1 MRRSA
6 TLEYE
11 LGIYQLAQRT
21 WQIFLRQTRNRSD
34 QLIGEYPTNCRANLC
49 HVLPGGQSIQS
60 GEKRGVQRRGNGQW
74 RQRPD
79 QLVSVGSLAEQV
91 ALQYGLRQLLDEQ
104 RHAVGVHHDL
114 IQHLGWQ
121 GFAMG
126 YASNQRLSLGAVE
139 AVERH
144 IHHMTKVGPGSLELR
159 ARRSEQQQS
168 DAVSLLDDS
177 RKQFQRG
184 RIDPM
189 QVLEEQQHWLAS
201 AQLMQ
206 PRSKR

>member
-1 MRRSA
+1 
-6 TLEYE
+6 
-11 LGIYQLAQRT
+11 
-21 WQIFLRQTRNRSD
+21 
-34 QLIGEYPTNCRANLC
+34 
-49 HVLPGGQSIQS
+49 
-60 GEKRGVQRRGNGQW
+60 
-74 RQRPD
+74 
-79 QLVSVGSLAEQV
+79 
-91 ALQYGLRQLLDEQ
+91 
-104 RHAVGVHHDL
+104 
-114 IQHLGWQ
+114 
-121 GFAMG
+121 MG
-126 YASNQRLSLGAVE
+126 YAGNQRLSLGAVE

-168 DAVSLLDDS
+168 DAVRLLDDS

-206 PRSKR
+206 PRSKRTERALLELARRQRGHWEAIAGRY